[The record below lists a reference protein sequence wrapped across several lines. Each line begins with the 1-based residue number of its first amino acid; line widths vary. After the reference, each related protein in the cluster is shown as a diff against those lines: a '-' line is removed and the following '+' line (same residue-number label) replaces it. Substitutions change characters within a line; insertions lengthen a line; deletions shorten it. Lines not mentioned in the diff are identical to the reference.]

1 MKKPFKMRE
10 EYEDYFDLD
19 YADNLDKFVE
29 DFVNENKS
37 FHQQNIKSLK
47 RTILKVAVNKI
58 VEEYGDLNGEN
69 KNTEENIIDIDEY
82 SCKACGESWNYLKKD
97 YTEDGVKHPQICPLC
112 DMPISQMFKEVTKN
126 QGIMQAIIHCFKRL
140 LKCKNNFKL

>member
-29 DFVNENKS
+29 DFINENNS

-58 VEEYGDLNGEN
+58 VEKYGAANRAN
-69 KNTEENIIDIDEY
+69 KNIEKNTIDIDEY
-82 SCKACGESWNYLKKD
+82 NCKVCGKKWKYFKED
-97 YTEDGVKHPQICPLC
+97 YTKDGGEHPQICPLC
-112 DMPISQMFKEVTKN
+112 DMPISQTFKDITKD
-126 QGIMQAIIHCFKRL
+126 QGIMQAMKHLFIRVKGKIF
-140 LKCKNNFKL
+140 